1 MKLFQLAIV
10 RPQERD
16 TAEPPTLV
24 LASASDLST
33 FSFFQRGGVE
43 EFMRFFAT
51 TIAERTKVGQRQGIT
66 QEDYVGYV
74 FRTHPRLSVVAITDK
89 EYPEMVAIELVTK
102 VSREFEQKFSEAQI
116 AAATSSLSF
125 EPLNDYIVKY
135 QDPRQANTIMRVQQE
150 LDETKAVLHKTI
162 EGVLHRGEKLDSLVD
177 RSNQLSNQS
186 KMFYK
191 TAKKTNSC
199 CIVM

>member
-1 MKLFQLAIV
+1 L
-10 RPQERD
+10 D
-16 TAEPPTLV
+16 
-24 LASASDLST
+24 S
-33 FSFFQRGGVE
+33 FSFFQRGGAE

-51 TIAERTKVGQRQGIT
+51 TIAERTQVGERQGVT
-66 QEDYVGYV
+66 QENYVGYV
-74 FRTHPRLSVVAITDK
+74 YRSHPRLSVVAITDK
-89 EYPEMVAIELVTK
+89 EYPEMVAIDLVTK
-102 VSREFEQKFSEAQI
+102 VTREFEQQFGEQQI
-116 AAATSSLSF
+116 AQATAGLSF
-125 EPLNDYIVKY
+125 PVLQDYISKY
-135 QDPRQANTIMRVQQE
+135 QDPHQANTILKVQQE

-162 EGVLHRGEKLDSLVD
+162 EGVLERGEKLDSLVD